1 MDFTS
6 FVSSFNS
13 YDSSLVEC
21 VVGGYRYIFES
32 VDDLGSYLESQKAV
46 FAEIAQREY
55 DLWGEA
61 ELGDRISFLDRY
73 AGGGICHIIAERI
86 ADHINKNRDLVAATV
101 SSDREQHVYV
111 AVRMGGVESENFDV
125 YTVDIPWDVY
135 EEGGGF
141 QWTRLPD
148 VEITDYDVEIRGMVM
163 DESEWNYLIG
173 NEH

>member
-1 MDFTS
+1 
-6 FVSSFNS
+6 
-13 YDSSLVEC
+13 
-21 VVGGYRYIFES
+21 
-32 VDDLGSYLESQKAV
+32 
-46 FAEIAQREY
+46 
-55 DLWGEA
+55 
-61 ELGDRISFLDRY
+61 
-73 AGGGICHIIAERI
+73 
-86 ADHINKNRDLVAATV
+86 
-101 SSDREQHVYV
+101 
-111 AVRMGGVESENFDV
+111 MGGVESENFDV